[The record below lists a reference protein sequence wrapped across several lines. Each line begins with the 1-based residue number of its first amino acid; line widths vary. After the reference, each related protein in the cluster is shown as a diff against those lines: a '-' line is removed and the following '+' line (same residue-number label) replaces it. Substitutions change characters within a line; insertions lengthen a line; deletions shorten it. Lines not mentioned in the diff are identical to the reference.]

1 MGEECPSLWIMSPV
15 TDAAAGLISMP
26 NTFAPWRAN
35 NTAIALPF
43 PQPGPIEPAPVTIAV
58 FPVRSSTVLY
68 LPTPIS
74 LMAVGGYH
82 ENSGRIESQS
92 QCSTEERII

>member
-1 MGEECPSLWIMSPV
+1 
-15 TDAAAGLISMP
+15 
-26 NTFAPWRAN
+26 
-35 NTAIALPF
+35 LPF

-82 ENSGRIESQS
+82 ENPGRIGSQS
-92 QCSTEERII
+92 QCSKAKQRDCVDQHNIVHGNAPPRLNSPEEFPNNNCH